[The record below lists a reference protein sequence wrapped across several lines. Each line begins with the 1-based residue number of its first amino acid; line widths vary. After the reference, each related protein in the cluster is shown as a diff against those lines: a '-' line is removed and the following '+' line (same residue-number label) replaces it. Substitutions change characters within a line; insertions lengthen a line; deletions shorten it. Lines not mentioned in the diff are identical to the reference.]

1 MKGLEH
7 TPNVTSTA
15 MEGEGRFQKLDGG
28 ERRSSGERRSNDE
41 RRGVQD
47 WLNEEQQEERR
58 SGMDRRSGISRRG
71 TPDNRQDERKV
82 IPFAIAPRGSIQAPD
97 GRRWVTTLWD
107 LSNTGLCVI
116 ANGQVDLPVNTVC
129 TLTLTEVVGT
139 GLATFQARLMWFSDD
154 AFQTYLGMK
163 FEEPPVLPAGT
174 FLERYLKA
182 NFD

>member
-1 MKGLEH
+1 
-7 TPNVTSTA
+7 
-15 MEGEGRFQKLDGG
+15 MEGEGRFQKLEGG
-28 ERRSSGERRSNDE
+28 DRRSGGDRRRNED

-47 WLNEEQQEERR
+47 WLDEEQQQERR
-58 SGMDRRSGISRRG
+58 GGKDRRSGISRRG
-71 TPDNRQDERKV
+71 TADNRQDERKV

-107 LSNTGLCVI
+107 LSRTGLCVI
-116 ANGQVDLPVNTVC
+116 ANGQVDLAVGTVC
-129 TLTLTEVVGT
+129 DLTLTEVVGT
-139 GLATFQARLMWFSDD
+139 GLVSFQARLMWFSDD

-163 FEEPPVLPAGT
+163 FDTPPELPPGT

>member
-1 MKGLEH
+1 
-7 TPNVTSTA
+7 

-28 ERRSSGERRSNDE
+28 ERRSVLDRRTNQE

-47 WLNEEQQEERR
+47 WLDEELQEERR

-71 TPDNRQDERKV
+71 TAENRRDERKL

-107 LSNTGLCVI
+107 LSTTGLCVI
-116 ANGQVDLPVNTVC
+116 ANGQVDLPVSTVC
-129 TLTLTEVVGT
+129 DITLTEVVGT
-139 GLATFQARLMWFSDD
+139 GLVTFQARLMWFSDD
-154 AFQTYLGMK
+154 SFQTYLGMK
-163 FEEPPVLPAGT
+163 FEEPPVLPPDT